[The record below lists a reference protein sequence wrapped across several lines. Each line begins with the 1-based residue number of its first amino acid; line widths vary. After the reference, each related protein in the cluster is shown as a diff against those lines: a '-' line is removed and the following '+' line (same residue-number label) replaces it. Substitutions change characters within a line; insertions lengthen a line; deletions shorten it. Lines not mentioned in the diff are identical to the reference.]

1 MPNELKPCLFCK
13 MMPYVDEDDGFP
25 PFFVQ
30 CSACGAAGPRKR
42 TREAAI
48 AAWNTRNSHAA
59 LVTALKYLIRV
70 RGIKCLH
77 EGGPDVLTCALC
89 KARAALRDAGEDV

>member
-13 MMPYVDEDDGFP
+13 MMPYV
-25 PFFVQ
+25 
-30 CSACGAAGPRKR
+30 
-42 TREAAI
+42 I